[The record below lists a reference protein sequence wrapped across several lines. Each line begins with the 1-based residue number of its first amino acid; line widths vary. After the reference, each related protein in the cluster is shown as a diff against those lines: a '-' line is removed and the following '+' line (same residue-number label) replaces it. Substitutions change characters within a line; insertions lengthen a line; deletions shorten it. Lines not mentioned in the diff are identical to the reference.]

1 MQTSLSPGFVTRR
14 PTEDDAEEIHG
25 LVAACDVAAIGAV
38 DTTVE
43 DLADELVEPDFD
55 LERDGWLVY
64 AGDRLVG
71 WAWACRKGE
80 SDNVDI
86 DVYVHPDHPDAAAW
100 MWDAVERRAA
110 EIAHELGHQQAVVDV
125 GIHAQDAAKRAAAD
139 ERGYAVATVFYR
151 MRIDHEGR
159 VEDPE
164 LPPGV
169 TLETADDD
177 DTVRRAAHGV
187 EQGSFAEH
195 FGFVPKSYDSWLAD
209 KESQSAFDWS
219 QLRLARVDGEPA
231 AMLAGNNQF
240 VPDDNCGYVPTLAT
254 LPGYRGRGLGALLLR
269 DAFARDAR
277 AGRVGTYLHVDANN
291 TTPALGLYES
301 VGMRKVMAI
310 EVWRRTVS
318 A

>member
-1 MQTSLSPGFVTRR
+1 
-14 PTEDDAEEIHG
+14 
-25 LVAACDVAAIGAV
+25 
-38 DTTVE
+38 
-43 DLADELVEPDFD
+43 
-55 LERDGWLVY
+55 
-64 AGDRLVG
+64 
-71 WAWACRKGE
+71 
-80 SDNVDI
+80 
-86 DVYVHPDHPDAAAW
+86 
-100 MWDAVERRAA
+100 
-110 EIAHELGHQQAVVDV
+110 
-125 GIHAQDAAKRAAAD
+125 
-139 ERGYAVATVFYR
+139 
-151 MRIDHEGR
+151 
-159 VEDPE
+159 
-164 LPPGV
+164 
-169 TLETADDD
+169 
-177 DTVRRAAHGV
+177 V

-195 FGFVPKSYDSWLAD
+195 SGSCRRATTSWLAD

-277 AGRVGTYLHVDANN
+277 AGRLGTYLHVDANN